1 MHKENAALWKV
12 KPLLTKLIGDN
23 TWAPCGMM
31 IEPNDMELFT
41 DSDRFIRRPAR
52 SLTRPAAAGETSNKA
67 DATDGVA
74 KEREDG
80 SGEQVQADGEPAAQ
94 TDNGKCKEKEPVD
107 GQEPP
112 DTNGGAEREG
122 LPNTPADSNRQVNG
136 NPPPRPEG
144 GLEPN
149 GATHD
154 VEMTE
159 PQDAGPA
166 VQKGGSR
173 AHSAGVESVDDLF
186 IHPFF
191 LAPRSARPDRDLALP
206 DYEAEDLRRLLQLYV
221 QKQEEVCRGTKKL
234 YEGLLKADRYR
245 KTVWQWSKAEAHCGP
260 NRDMSDGEDWYDKD
274 EWGLTEDLKKGE
286 DEVEEDTTQTQKKTR
301 NRK

>member
-31 IEPNDMELFT
+31 IEPNDMDLFT
-41 DSDRFIRRPAR
+41 DSERFIRRPAR
-52 SLTRPAAAGETSNKA
+52 SLTKPAAAGETSNVA
-67 DATDGVA
+67 NTTDDAGKKRDGA
-74 KEREDG
+74 
-80 SGEQVQADGEPAAQ
+80 GEQLQVDGEPAAQ
-94 TDNGKCKEKEPVD
+94 TDNGKGKEKEID
-107 GQEPP
+107 GEKPP
-112 DTNGGAEREG
+112 DTNGGTEDEG
-122 LPNTPADSNRQVNG
+122 LSNTPADSSRRVNG
-136 NPPPRPEG
+136 NPPRPEG
-144 GLEPN
+144 GPEPN
-149 GATHD
+149 GATQVDGD

-159 PQDAGPA
+159 AQDAGPVA
-166 VQKGGSR
+166 QNGGSR
-173 AHSAGVESVDDLF
+173 AHSAGVESVGDLF

-245 KTVWQWSKAEAHCGP
+245 KTVWQWSKAEAHCG
-260 NRDMSDGEDWYDKD
+260 
-274 EWGLTEDLKKGE
+274 
-286 DEVEEDTTQTQKKTR
+286 QKI
-301 NRK
+301 